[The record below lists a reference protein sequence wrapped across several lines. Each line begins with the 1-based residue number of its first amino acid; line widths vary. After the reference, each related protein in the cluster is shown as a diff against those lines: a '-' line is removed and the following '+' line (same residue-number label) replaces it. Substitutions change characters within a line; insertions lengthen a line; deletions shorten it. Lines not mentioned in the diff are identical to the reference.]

1 MLLGFSYLGKLF
13 LGKLSLTHM
22 YLLLTMW
29 WHLMLL
35 HICTWS
41 SMWVAFA
48 RFQEGDVLVLKDSVC
63 FSSSSREKGSVRL
76 VIRLIALLSQNG
88 GRSN

>member
-1 MLLGFSYLGKLF
+1 MVAFDA
-13 LGKLSLTHM
+13 
-22 YLLLTMW
+22 
-29 WHLMLL
+29 L

-41 SMWVAFA
+41 SMWEAFA

-88 GRSN
+88 GRGGRWTSLDASFARCFAIF